1 MNDLATE
8 HATNSDR
15 TKFSKNSVSPDLG
28 TLWRSMKRQNR
39 TKTLRHQAGFT
50 LIELLVVIAIIA
62 ILIGLLL
69 PAVQKVRESA
79 ERMSHHS
86 RFAVLGQQISGF
98 ADGSVRNAQTFMLSL
113 GTDAASAAVPETS
126 TIDLGALTF
135 FCDGSTKVAGFQ
147 NEIQGLLQNG
157 GVYSED
163 DRELLRQTHAD
174 LANLLPYMEKVAEVL
189 HKQTGVCANSPTS

>member
-1 MNDLATE
+1 MKDLATDGRVK
-8 HATNSDR
+8 SR
-15 TKFSKNSVSPDLG
+15 RSSFSKNAVCPHLG
-28 TLWRSMKRQNR
+28 TNILESQSR
-39 TKTLRHQAGFT
+39 KTAFQCQVGFT

-86 RFAVLGQQISGF
+86 RFAVLGQEIAGF
-98 ADGSVRNAQTFMLSL
+98 ADGSVRNAHTFMLSL

-135 FCDGSTKVAGFQ
+135 FCDGSAKVAGFQ
-147 NEIQGLLQNG
+147 NEIQELLNG
-157 GVYSED
+157 GVPSEE
-163 DRELLRQTHAD
+163 DRELLMQTHAN
-174 LANLLPYMEKVAEVL
+174 LANLLPYLEKVSDVL
-189 HKQTGVCANSPTS
+189 HKQTGVCANSPAS